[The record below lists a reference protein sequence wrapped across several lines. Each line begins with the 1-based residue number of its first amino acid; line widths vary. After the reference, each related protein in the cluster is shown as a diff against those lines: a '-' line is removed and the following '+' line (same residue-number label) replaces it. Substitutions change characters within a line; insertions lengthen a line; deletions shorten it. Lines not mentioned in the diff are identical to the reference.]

1 VFTRKDGGCYYVQFY
16 ANGKQIVRALHDLKG
31 NPITVEREARKAA
44 DVLVRPYNLADTADL
59 RQSAYNALR
68 NADDAVADAQAVADT
83 VRLAEEGRQAA
94 ARDARDAEEA
104 HRSRLGLAE
113 TWRRY
118 VDSMNRPQSGETT
131 LAQYAFQWH
140 AFARWMAANRPEAV
154 ALADV
159 TGADGEAYAT
169 SLAAALAPGTV
180 NKHTRLLALV
190 FRVLGAKEPLPHG
203 NPFAGLTPR
212 REAQNHRQELR
223 LDRLRAVFD
232 AAVGEVKTLLFIGL
246 YSGQRLA
253 DCVLLTW
260 DQVDLETGW
269 LHVTPRKT
277 RRTGTSVS
285 VPLFRDL
292 ANVLAIAPPES
303 RRGYVLPALAADYL
317 ANRDRV
323 TDRIQAL
330 LKRCGIDVHE
340 PGTGPGTG
348 KRAVL
353 RYGFHSLRHSTATI
367 LQEAG
372 APAAVAEA
380 ILGHRSEAMR
390 QRYTHVGREALT
402 AAMHRMPSLVE
413 EEAPKALPVA
423 LAPAC
428 ADLVTQIGL
437 RLPHA
442 TEAKLQAVLA
452 ILAE

>member
-1 VFTRKDGGCYYVQFY
+1 
-16 ANGKQIVRALHDLKG
+16 
-31 NPITVEREARKAA
+31 
-44 DVLVRPYNLADTADL
+44 
-59 RQSAYNALR
+59 
-68 NADDAVADAQAVADT
+68 
-83 VRLAEEGRQAA
+83 
-94 ARDARDAEEA
+94 
-104 HRSRLGLAE
+104 
-113 TWRRY
+113 
-118 VDSMNRPQSGETT
+118 
-131 LAQYAFQWH
+131 
-140 AFARWMAANRPEAV
+140 
-154 ALADV
+154 
-159 TGADGEAYAT
+159 
-169 SLAAALAPGTV
+169 
-180 NKHTRLLALV
+180 
-190 FRVLGAKEPLPHG
+190 
-203 NPFAGLTPR
+203 
-212 REAQNHRQELR
+212 
-223 LDRLRAVFD
+223 
-232 AAVGEVKTLLFIGL
+232 
-246 YSGQRLA
+246 
-253 DCVLLTW
+253 
-260 DQVDLETGW
+260 
-269 LHVTPRKT
+269 
-277 RRTGTSVS
+277 VS